1 MRTPLNHRNRHSD
14 PRRSGF
20 ANSFFLLYGA
30 LMKIRERLEEEERR
44 TLSPYAALSA
54 ETKGRAVAE
63 EPCDIRTAFQRDRD
77 RIIHAKSFRR
87 LKHKT
92 QVFLSPTGDHYRTRL
107 THTLEVAQIART
119 VAKALQLNEVLTEA
133 IALGHD
139 LGHTPFGHAGE
150 AVLNEIFPGG
160 FSHHEQSLR
169 VVDVLERDGCGLN
182 LTAEVREGISRHSK
196 GKEEIFPSDFA
207 SLPGTVEARVVRV
220 SDVIA
225 YVNHDLD
232 DAIRGGLIVG
242 EDVPKVCLETLGHT
256 HSKRIDTMVKDL
268 IFTTLEGSA
277 LELKMHPRMYE
288 ALVRL
293 RDFLYDRVYDI
304 HTVHEDFVRAKK
316 IVYEL
321 YYRLLEDEA
330 IFQEQIGTIE
340 PGTSKEQTVCD
351 FIAGMTDRYALHL
364 HEKLFMPKPWMVY

>member
-1 MRTPLNHRNRHSD
+1 
-14 PRRSGF
+14 
-20 ANSFFLLYGA
+20 
-30 LMKIRERLEEEERR
+30 
-44 TLSPYAALSA
+44 
-54 ETKGRAVAE
+54 
-63 EPCDIRTAFQRDRD
+63 
-77 RIIHAKSFRR
+77 

-169 VVDVLERDGCGLN
+169 VVDVLERDGRGLN
-182 LTAEVREGISRHSK
+182 LTAEVRDGISRHSK
-196 GKEEIFPSDFA
+196 GKEEIFPGDSA
-207 SLPGTVEARVVRV
+207 SLPETVEARVVRV
-220 SDVIA
+220 SDIIA

-256 HSKRIDTMVKDL
+256 HAKRIDTMVKDL
-268 IFTTLEGSA
+268 IFTTLEESA
-277 LELKMHPRMYE
+277 LELAMHPRMYE
-288 ALVRL
+288 ALVSL

-316 IVYEL
+316 IVREL

-330 IFQEQIGTIE
+330 IFQEQIGTIQ
-340 PGTSKEQTVCD
+340 PGTSREQTVCD

>member
-1 MRTPLNHRNRHSD
+1 MT
-14 PRRSGF
+14 
-20 ANSFFLLYGA
+20 
-30 LMKIRERLEEEERR
+30 IRERLEEEERR
-44 TLSPYAALSA
+44 TLSPNAALSA
-54 ETKGRAVAE
+54 ETKGRATPE
-63 EPCDIRTAFQRDRD
+63 DPCDIRTAFQRDRD

-160 FSHHEQSLR
+160 FSHHEQSVR
-169 VVDVLERDGCGLN
+169 VVDVLERDGRGLN
-182 LTAEVREGISRHSK
+182 LTAEVRDGILRHSK
-196 GKEEIFPSDFA
+196 GKEEIFPDESP
-207 SLPGTVEARVVRV
+207 SLPGTLEARVVRV
-220 SDVIA
+220 SDIIA

-232 DAIRGGLIVG
+232 DAIRGGVIV
-242 EDVPKVCLETLGHT
+242 DKDIPKVFLETLGDT
-256 HSKRIDTMVKDL
+256 HAKRIDTMVKDL
-268 IFTTLEGSA
+268 IFTTLEGSG
-277 LELKMHPRMYE
+277 LELKMHPPTYE
-288 ALVRL
+288 ALVAL

-304 HTVHEDFVRAKK
+304 HTVHQDFVRAKK
-316 IVYEL
+316 IVREL
-321 YYRLLEDEA
+321 YNRLLEDET
-330 IFQEQIGTIE
+330 IFEEQIGAIQS
-340 PGTSKEQTVCD
+340 GTSKEQTVCD

-364 HEKLFMPKPWMVY
+364 HERLFMPKPWMVY